1 MSDTTDFEIPEDF
14 GPQLD
19 AYESALRAGGNPRL
33 EDHLPPE
40 GADYRSNL
48 LQLLQIDLEM
58 RLRRGEAV
66 TAAGY
71 LGSFPQL
78 AEKGQPLRLS
88 WPSIIHQ

>member
-40 GADYRSNL
+40 GADHGSNL
-48 LQLLQIDLEM
+48 LQLLQIDLEI
-58 RLRRGEAV
+58 RLCRGEPV
-66 TAAGY
+66 NSSPSKMSAG
-71 LGSFPQL
+71 
-78 AEKGQPLRLS
+78 
-88 WPSIIHQ
+88 